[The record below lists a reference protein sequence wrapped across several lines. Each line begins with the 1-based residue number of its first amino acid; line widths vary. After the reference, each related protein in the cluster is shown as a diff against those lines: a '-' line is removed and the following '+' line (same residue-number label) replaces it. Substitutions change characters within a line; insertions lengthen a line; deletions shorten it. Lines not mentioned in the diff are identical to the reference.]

1 MYFLIRNGTL
11 IDGNGGNP
19 VENAE
24 ILIKNHEII
33 DSGVGGSLQLPNDK
47 IKYLDA
53 RGGFIL
59 PGFIDCHV
67 HMMFTGFHFEDP
79 LFTPLSLYFY
89 QATLN
94 LKQTLNAGVTT
105 VRDAGMA
112 DFGVKSAVEQG
123 LLTGP
128 RLQIS
133 VMPLSTTGGH
143 FDLQLKSG
151 HQVKTTYPGLP
162 DSVCDGEEEVRKRVR
177 EVLRAGA
184 DVVKV
189 MVTGGVISANDRPEH
204 PQFTAGELQ
213 VMVEEASFRGLPVMA
228 HAHGSKGVKN
238 ALKAG
243 IKSIEHGTYLDDECI
258 SLLLEND
265 AWLVPTMLVHQVNME
280 KLESGELPEFSRED
294 AQNVFTK
301 GQESVKK
308 AQKAGVKMV
317 MGTDSG
323 IGPHGQNLRELG
335 LLCKGGL
342 DPMEAIQAGTKHAA
356 ELLGWRDKIG
366 TIEKGK
372 LADIVICST
381 NPLQN
386 IDSLGNPDNI
396 IMVMKDGKI
405 YKDIENMTGFKT
417 IEK

>member
-1 MYFLIRNGTL
+1 MVYFLIRNGTL
-11 IDGNGGNP
+11 IDGNGGKP
-19 VENAE
+19 IEKAE

-33 DSGVGGSLQLPNDK
+33 DLGVEGSLKLPSDK

-94 LKQTLNAGVTT
+94 LKRTLNAGVTT
-105 VRDAGMA
+105 ARDAGMA
-112 DFGVKSAVEQG
+112 DFGVKSALEQG
-123 LLTGP
+123 LITGP

-143 FDLQLKSG
+143 FDFNHKSG

-189 MVTGGVISANDRPEH
+189 MVTGGVISANDSPEH

-228 HAHGSKGVKN
+228 HAHGSSGIKN

-243 IKSIEHGTYLDDECI
+243 IKSIEHGTYLDKECI
-258 SLLLEND
+258 PLFLEND
-265 AWLVPTMLVHQVNME
+265 AWLVPTMLVQQINME
-280 KLESGELPEFSRED
+280 KLESGELPEFSSED
-294 AQNVFTK
+294 AGNVFIK
-301 GQESVKK
+301 GLESVQK
-308 AQKAGVKMV
+308 AQKAGIKMV

-335 LLCKGGL
+335 LLCKAGM
-342 DPMEAIQAGTKHAA
+342 DPVEAIQAGTKHAA
-356 ELLGWRDKIG
+356 ELLGCQDKIG
-366 TIEKGK
+366 TIEPGK
-372 LADIVICST
+372 LADVVICST
-381 NPLQN
+381 NPLQD

-396 IMVMKDGKI
+396 TMVMKGGRI
-405 YKDIENMTGFKT
+405 YKDTEHDIRLLTD
-417 IEK
+417 

>member
-11 IDGNGGNP
+11 IDGNGGKP
-19 VENAE
+19 VKNAE

-33 DSGVGGSLQLPNDK
+33 DSGVEGSLKLPSDK

-53 RGGFIL
+53 QGGFIL

-94 LKQTLNAGVTT
+94 LKRTLNAGVTT

-123 LLTGP
+123 LITGP

-143 FDLQLKSG
+143 FDLHLKSG

-189 MVTGGVISANDRPEH
+189 MVTGGVISANDSPEH

-228 HAHGSKGVKN
+228 HAHGSKGIKN

-265 AWLVPTMLVHQVNME
+265 AWLVPTMLVHQINME

-294 AQNVFTK
+294 AKNVFTK
-301 GQESVKK
+301 GHESVKK

-335 LLCKGGL
+335 LLCKAGM
-342 DPMEAIQAGTKHAA
+342 DPMEAIQAGTKNAA
-356 ELLGWRDKIG
+356 ELLGWQDKIG
-366 TIEKGK
+366 TIAKGK
-372 LADIVICST
+372 LADIVICLT
-381 NPLQN
+381 NPLHD

-396 IMVMKDGKI
+396 TLVMKEGKI
-405 YKDIENMTGFKT
+405 YKDIEHDNGLITH
-417 IEK
+417 